1 MLHKTTLNRF
11 NHKKVNHRF
20 LIYFVSCVNKGALMM
35 HVMNKKQIVSFG
47 LSRRLMKGQ
56 LFENCLREIPILAKS
71 VPLFWFFIFGVSIF
85 LRPACAQA
93 QEGQNLRFVFYNAE
107 NFFDPQPDQVLHYDE
122 FTPQGSR
129 HWTTARYRLKI
140 QHLFKTLIAVGE
152 GEAPAL
158 VGFAEIEN
166 RHVLDDLIHQSP
178 LAQIQYNII
187 HFDSPDPRG
196 IDVGCIYRPERLTVD
211 FAQAIKVGIGHPG
224 FRTRDILYLKIHIK
238 TDTLHLFINHWPS
251 RYGGLME
258 TIEKRKRAANV
269 LIHFIDSITLKQPGA
284 MTLVMGDFNENQNDE
299 AVQSLLQSGNKVR
312 LIPLKP
318 QSRYGLSDGSIKGG
332 GQWALFD
339 QIFVSKSLMK
349 NSGEMRVN
357 GKSFYIFDA
366 SFLLEKDGKN
376 MGLKPNRTFV
386 GFKYHG
392 GFSDHLPIFV
402 DLMVTKTAEP

>member
-1 MLHKTTLNRF
+1 
-11 NHKKVNHRF
+11 
-20 LIYFVSCVNKGALMM
+20 
-35 HVMNKKQIVSFG
+35 MNKKQIVSFG
-47 LSRRLMKGQ
+47 LGRRLWKGR
-56 LFENCLREIPILAKS
+56 LFENFLREILVFAKS
-71 VPLFWFFIFGVSIF
+71 MHLFCFFIFGVSIF

-93 QEGQNLRFVFYNAE
+93 QERQSLRFVFYNSE
-107 NFFDPQPDQVLHYDE
+107 NFFDPQPDQALHYDE
-122 FTPQGSR
+122 FTPQGSH

-140 QHLFKTLIAVGE
+140 QHLFKTLIAAGE
-152 GEAPAL
+152 GKAPAL

-166 RHVLDDLIHQSP
+166 RRVLDDLIHQSP
-178 LAQIQYNII
+178 LSQIKYKII

-196 IDVGCIYRPERLTVD
+196 IDVGCIYRPEMLAVD
-211 FAQAIKVGIGHPG
+211 FAQAIKVGNSGHPA

-258 TIEKRKRAANV
+258 TIEKRKRAAKV
-269 LIHFIDSITLKQPGA
+269 LMHFIDSITLKQPGA

-299 AVQSLLQSGNKVR
+299 AVQSLLQSTDKVR

-318 QSRYGLSDGSIKGG
+318 QTSYRLAGGSIKGG

-339 QIFVSKSLMK
+339 QIFVSKSLIK
-349 NSGEMRVN
+349 NGGEMSVN

-366 SFLLEKDGKN
+366 PFLLEKDGKN

-402 DLMVTKTAEP
+402 DLMVTKTAQP